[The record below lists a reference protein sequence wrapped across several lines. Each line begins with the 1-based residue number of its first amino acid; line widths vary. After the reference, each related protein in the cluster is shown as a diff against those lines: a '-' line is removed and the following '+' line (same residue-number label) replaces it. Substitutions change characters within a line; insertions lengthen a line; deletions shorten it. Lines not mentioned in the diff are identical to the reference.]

1 LGKGIGVPRDQR
13 LEIRV
18 DEEFLARLDDWR
30 RQQPDLP
37 PRARAVRQLVEM
49 ALRAESDAGARP
61 RSATKHRS

>member
-1 LGKGIGVPRDQR
+1 VPSDQR
-13 LEIRV
+13 LELRV

-49 ALRAESDAGARP
+49 ALRADRNGPGARV
-61 RSATKHRS
+61 RGTKGKR